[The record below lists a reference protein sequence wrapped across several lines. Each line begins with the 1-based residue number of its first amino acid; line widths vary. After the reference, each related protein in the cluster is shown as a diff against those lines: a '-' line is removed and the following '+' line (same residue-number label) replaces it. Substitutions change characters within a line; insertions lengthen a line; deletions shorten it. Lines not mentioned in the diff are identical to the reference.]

1 MTRRQDDKMTSRIA
15 HFAARFFNIK
25 IILLAFLVLGVIYS
39 VVTPVFE
46 ASDEL
51 WHYPLVQ
58 WLSKGN
64 PLPVQ
69 NAQNVGPW
77 KQEASQPPLYYWLM
91 GTATSWINT
100 NDMTQVR
107 QENPHVDNG
116 VITPDGNRNL
126 VVHNAQREAFP
137 WSGTVLA
144 VHLARLLSVLM
155 GAATVWLTY
164 HIALELFPP
173 AGGGKTREGETWLAL
188 GAAAVNAFTP
198 MFIFIS
204 GAVNNDNLTMMLCS
218 LGLLLIV
225 KRVRANEGLGIRD
238 QGSAG
243 RELPFAQ
250 DFFYRFGRWLP
261 LGIVLGLGALTKTS
275 ALALLPITGLAVIV
289 VAWRKVSWR
298 EFWAGAFATALPVL
312 LIAGWW
318 YLRNVQ
324 LYGDI
329 TGINAFIDVL
339 GKRAAPAS
347 LLQLWGERWGFMLSY
362 WGLFGGVNVPLDYWG
377 YYVLNGLAI
386 LAAIGV
392 IIYFVMMTWRWFRE
406 DPIHSWRDFTYELRD
421 YLQGRAALFLVG
433 LFGVIVVAL
442 LTQWARVTWSSQG
455 RLVFS
460 AISTWSIYFVLGL
473 ATIATRRLA
482 RPFIAVVGVFMFVVS
497 ALAPFTTIAPA
508 YAQPAPLA
516 AAAPQISL
524 DVTFGDRLKLIGA
537 DVLSPSAQPGGQSE
551 LTLYWQA
558 LKPIEKDYSTFV
570 HLLDAN
576 DIVVA
581 QRDMYPGQGL
591 WPTSQMKPG
600 DVIASRYV
608 LNIPATA
615 YAPDQLKWEVGMY
628 DFATQQRLP
637 ASSGGDNVRLGSVE
651 LMAESGDAPNP
662 IHVNLEN
669 QIELI
674 GYSLDRRAASP
685 GEPILLTLFW
695 RGRSKMPSDYT
706 VFTHVL
712 QPPETLWAQQDKPLQ
727 PASSSWSIGQVV
739 SDTYELK
746 IKPEAAPGV
755 YDIEVGVYDPKKNFE
770 RLRVLTEDGRIT
782 EDYVLLGKVRVQ

>member
-1 MTRRQDDKMTSRIA
+1 MISRA
-15 HFAARFFNIK
+15 THSAARFLNIK
-25 IILLAFLVLGVIYS
+25 TVLIAFLVLGVTYS

-58 WLSKGN
+58 WLSRGN
-64 PLPVQ
+64 SLPVQ
-69 NAQNVGPW
+69 DAQNVGPW
-77 KQEASQPPLYYWLM
+77 KQEASQPPLYYWLL
-91 GTATSWINT
+91 GVATSWIDT
-100 NDMTQVR
+100 GDLPQAR
-107 QENPHVDNG
+107 RENPHVDNG

-126 VVHNAQREAFP
+126 VVHDPQRETFP
-137 WSGTVLA
+137 WSGTALA
-144 VHLARLLSVLM
+144 VHIARLLSVLL

-164 HIALELFPP
+164 RIALELFPDRP
-173 AGGGKTREGETWLAL
+173 WLAL

-198 MFIFIS
+198 MFVFIS
-204 GAVNNDNLTMMLCS
+204 GAVNNDNLTMTLCS

-225 KRVRANEGLGIRD
+225 KRVREYEGAGIRD
-238 QGSAG
+238 QGSAA
-243 RELPFAQ
+243 RELPFRQ

-275 ALALLPITGLAVIV
+275 ALALLPITGLAVAV
-289 VAWRKVSWR
+289 VAWRKGSWR
-298 EFWAGAFATALPVL
+298 EFWAGAFAAALPVL

-324 LYGDI
+324 LYGDV
-329 TGINAFIDVL
+329 TGISAFVDVL

-362 WGLFGGVNVPLDYWG
+362 WGLFGGVNVPLEGWVYH
-377 YYVLNGLAI
+377 VLNGLAI
-386 LAAIGV
+386 VAVIGV
-392 IIYFVMMTWRWFRE
+392 IIYFVTTTWQWFRE
-406 DPIHSWRDFTYELRD
+406 DPVHSWRDFRYELRD
-421 YLQGRAALFLVG
+421 YVQGRAALFLVG

-473 ATIATRRLA
+473 ATIATPRLA
-482 RPFIAVVGVFMFVVS
+482 RPFITLVGAFLFAVS

-508 YAQPAPLA
+508 YAQPAPRA
-516 AAAPQISL
+516 AAAPQVPF
-524 DVTFGDRLKLIGA
+524 DVTFGDQLKLIGA
-537 DVLSPSAQPGGQSE
+537 DVKSPAVQPGGQSE
-551 LTLYWQA
+551 ITLYWQA
-558 LKPIEKDYSTFV
+558 LQPVAKDYSTFV

-576 DIVVA
+576 DITVA

-615 YAPDQLKWEVGMY
+615 YAPDQLKWEVGVY

-637 ASSGGDNVRLGSVE
+637 VSAGGDNVRFGSMEVVPQAGE
-651 LMAESGDAPNP
+651 VPNP
-662 IHVNLEN
+662 LQINLEN
-669 QIELI
+669 RIVLI

-685 GEPILLTLFW
+685 NESIFLTLYW
-695 RGRSKMPSDYT
+695 RALAKMPADYT

-712 QPPETLWAQQDKPLQ
+712 QPPEIIWAQQDKQLQ
-727 PASSSWSIGQVV
+727 PPSSSWPAGQVV

-746 IKPEAAPGV
+746 IKPDAPPGV
-755 YDIEVGVYDPKKNFE
+755 YAVEVGVYDPRRDFE
-770 RLRVLTEDGRIT
+770 RLRVITEDGRIV
-782 EDYVLLGKVRVQ
+782 ENYVLLGKVRVR

>member
-1 MTRRQDDKMTSRIA
+1 MIA
-15 HFAARFFNIK
+15 RAAHYGSHFLNIK
-25 IILLAFLVLGVIYS
+25 TILIAFLVLGVTYS
-39 VVTPVFE
+39 VITPVFE

-58 WLSKGN
+58 WLSRGN

-69 NAQNVGPW
+69 DAKSVGPW

-91 GTATSWINT
+91 GVATSWIDT
-100 NDMTQVR
+100 GDLLQVR

-116 VITPDGNRNL
+116 VITTDGNRNL
-126 VVHNAQREAFP
+126 VIHHPEREAFP

-144 VHLARLLSVLM
+144 VHLARLLSVLL

-164 HIALELFPP
+164 RIALELFPD
-173 AGGGKTREGETWLAL
+173 RQWLAV

-204 GAVNNDNLTMMLCS
+204 GAVNNDNLTMALCS

-225 KRVRANEGLGIRD
+225 KRVREYEGAGIRD
-238 QGSAG
+238 QGLAT
-243 RELPFAQ
+243 RELPFGQ
-250 DFFYRFGRWLP
+250 DFSYRFGRWLP

-275 ALALLPITGLAVIV
+275 VLALLPITGLAVVV
-289 VAWRKVSWR
+289 VAWRKGSWR

-324 LYGDI
+324 LYGDV
-329 TGINAFIDVL
+329 TGINAFVDVL

-362 WGLFGGVNVPLDYWG
+362 WGLFGGVNVPLDGWVYH
-377 YYVLNGLAI
+377 VLNGLAI
-386 LAAIGV
+386 LAVLGV
-392 IIYFVMMTWRWFRE
+392 IIYFVTTTWRWFRE
-406 DPIHSWRDFTYELRD
+406 DPIHSWRDFRHELRD
-421 YLQGRAALFLVG
+421 YVQGRAALFLVG

-473 ATIATRRLA
+473 ATLATQRFA
-482 RPFIAVVGVFMFVVS
+482 RPFITLVGAFMFAVG

-508 YAQPAPLA
+508 YVQPAPKMVA
-516 AAAPQISL
+516 MPQVPFG
-524 DVTFGDRLKLIGA
+524 VTFGDQLKLIGV
-537 DVLSPSAQPGGQSE
+537 DVKSPAAQPGGQTE
-551 LTLYWQA
+551 ITLYWQA
-558 LKPIEKDYSTFV
+558 LKPLAKDYSTFV

-576 DIVVA
+576 DITVA

-600 DVIASRYV
+600 NVIASRYI

-615 YAPDQLKWEVGMY
+615 YAPDQLKWEVGVY

-637 ASSGGDNVRLGSVE
+637 ASSGGDNVRFGSME
-651 LMAESGDAPNP
+651 LVAQAGEVPNP
-662 IHVNLEN
+662 MQVNLEN

-674 GYSLDRRAASP
+674 GYALDRRVASP
-685 GEPILLTLFW
+685 NESIFLTLYW
-695 RGRSKMPSDYT
+695 RAKAKMPADYT

-712 QPPETLWAQQDKPLQ
+712 QRPEIIWAQQDKQLQ
-727 PASSSWSIGQVV
+727 PPSSSWPVGQVI

-746 IKPEAAPGV
+746 IKPDAPPGV
-755 YDIEVGVYDPKKNFE
+755 YEVEVGAYDPRQDFE
-770 RLRVLTEDGRIT
+770 RLRVITEDGRIV
-782 EDYVLLGKVRVQ
+782 ENYVLLGKVRVR

>member
-1 MTRRQDDKMTSRIA
+1 MISRSTHVASRVI
-15 HFAARFFNIK
+15 NIRT
-25 IILLAFLVLGVIYS
+25 ILIAFLVLGTIYS
-39 VVTPVFE
+39 IVTPIFE

-51 WHYPLVQ
+51 WHYPMVQ

-69 NAQNVGPW
+69 DAKNVGPW
-77 KQEASQPPLYYWLM
+77 KQEASQPPLYYWLT
-91 GTATSWINT
+91 GAATSWIDT
-100 NDMTQVR
+100 SDLAQVR

-126 VVHNAQREAFP
+126 VVHNLEREAFP
-137 WSGTVLA
+137 WRGTVLA

-155 GAATVWLTY
+155 GAVTVWLTY
-164 HIALELFPP
+164 RIALELFPDRP
-173 AGGGKTREGETWLAL
+173 WLAL
-188 GAAAVNAFTP
+188 GAAAANAFTP

-204 GAVNNDNLTMMLCS
+204 GAVNNDNLTMTLCS

-225 KRVRANEGLGIRD
+225 KRVRENEGLGIRD
-238 QGSAG
+238 QASAA
-243 RELPFAQ
+243 RELPFMQ

-275 ALALLPITGLAVIV
+275 TLALIPITGLAVLV
-289 VAWRKVSWR
+289 VAWRKGSWR

-324 LYGDI
+324 LYGDV
-329 TGINAFIDVL
+329 TGISAFIDVL

-362 WGLFGGVNVPLDYWG
+362 WGLFGGVNVPIDYWG
-377 YYVLNGLAI
+377 YHVLNGLAVCAI
-386 LAAIGV
+386 IGV
-392 IIYFVMMTWRWFRE
+392 IVYFVTMTWQWFRA
-406 DPIHSWRDFTYELRD
+406 DPIHSWRDFRYELRD
-421 YLQGRAALFLVG
+421 YIQGRAALFLVG

-460 AISTWSIYFVLGL
+460 AISTWSIYFALGL
-473 ATIATRRLA
+473 ATIATKRFA
-482 RPFIAVVGVFMFVVS
+482 RPFITMVGVFMFVIS
-497 ALAPFTTIAPA
+497 ALAPFTTIVPV
-508 YAQPAPLA
+508 YSQPAPVTTVT
-516 AAAPQISL
+516 PQIPL
-524 DVTFGDRLKLIGA
+524 DVTFGDQLKLIGA
-537 DVLSPSAQPGGQSE
+537 DAKLSSAQPGGQNE
-551 LTLYWQA
+551 IVLYWQA

-576 DIVVA
+576 DIIVA

-600 DVIASRYV
+600 DIIASRYV
-608 LNIPATA
+608 LNLPATA
-615 YAPDQLKWEVGMY
+615 YAPDHLKWEVGVY

-637 ASSGGDNVRLGSVE
+637 ASSGGDNVRFGSMALVGQPGE
-651 LMAESGDAPNP
+651 VPNLMQ
-662 IHVNLEN
+662 VNLEN
-669 QIELI
+669 QIDLA
-674 GYSLDRRAASP
+674 GYALNRRAAKP
-685 GEPILLTLFW
+685 GDSIFLTLYW
-695 RGRSKMPSDYT
+695 RAKSKMPSDYT

-712 QPPETLWAQQDKPLQ
+712 QPPETIWAQQDKQMQ
-727 PASSSWSIGQVV
+727 PPSSSWSIGQVV

-746 IKPEAAPGV
+746 IKPDAPPGV
-755 YDIEVGVYDPKKNFE
+755 YDIEVGVYDPQKSFE
-770 RLRVLTEDGRIT
+770 RLRVVTDDGRIT
-782 EDYVLLGKVRVQ
+782 ENYVLLSKVRVK

>member
-1 MTRRQDDKMTSRIA
+1 MISRITQYA
-15 HFAARFFNIK
+15 VRFFNIK
-25 IILLAFLVLGVIYS
+25 TILIAFLLLGVTYS
-39 VVTPVFE
+39 VVTPLFE

-51 WHYPLVQ
+51 WHYPMVQ

-69 NAQNVGPW
+69 DAKNAGPW
-77 KQEASQPPLYYWLM
+77 KQEASQPPLYYYLM
-91 GTATSWINT
+91 GWATFWIDT
-100 NDMTQVR
+100 TDMAQVR
-107 QENPHVDNG
+107 YQNPHVQPG
-116 VITPDGNRNL
+116 VMTSDGNRNL
-126 VVHNAQREAFP
+126 VIHNLQTESFP
-137 WSGTVLA
+137 WQGTVLA

-164 HIALELFPP
+164 RIALELFPGRP
-173 AGGGKTREGETWLAL
+173 WLAL

-204 GAVNNDNLTMMLCS
+204 GAVNNDDLTMMLCS

-225 KRVRANEGLGIRD
+225 KRVREYEGSGIRD
-238 QGSAG
+238 QKATEQ
-243 RELPFAQ
+243 ELPFAQ
-250 DFFYRFGRWLP
+250 DFFYRVGRWLP

-275 ALALLPITGLAVIV
+275 ALALLPITGLAVSV
-289 VAWRKVSWR
+289 VAWRKGSWR

-318 YLRNVQ
+318 YFRNLQ
-324 LYGDI
+324 LYGDV
-329 TGINAFIDVL
+329 TGISAFIDVL

-362 WGLFGGVNVPLDYWG
+362 WGLFGGVNVPFADWVYH
-377 YYVLNGLAI
+377 VLNGLAV
-386 LAAIGV
+386 LAVIGV
-392 IIYFVMMTWRWFRE
+392 VIYFITMTWQWFRE
-406 DPIHSWRDFTYELRD
+406 DPISSWRDFRHELRD
-421 YLQGRAALFLVG
+421 YLQGRAALLLVG

-473 ATIATRRLA
+473 ATIATKRFA
-482 RPFIAVVGVFMFVVS
+482 RPFIALVSAFMFGVS
-497 ALAPFTTIAPA
+497 ALAPFTAIAPV
-508 YAQPAPLA
+508 YAQPAPVSPV
-516 AAAPQISL
+516 APQIPL
-524 DVTFGDRLKLIGA
+524 NVTFGDQLRLIGA
-537 DVLSPSAQPGGQSE
+537 EVKSSATQPGGQSE
-551 LTLYWQA
+551 IVLYWQA

-591 WPTSQMKPG
+591 WPTSQMRPG
-600 DVIASRYV
+600 DIIASRYV
-608 LNIPATA
+608 LNIPSTA
-615 YAPDQLKWEVGMY
+615 YAPDQLKWEVGVY
-628 DFATQQRLP
+628 DFATQRRLP
-637 ASSGGDNVRLGSVE
+637 MSGDDNVRFG
-651 LMAESGDAPNP
+651 LMEVVAQSGGASNP
-662 IHVNLEN
+662 MQVNLGD

-674 GYSLDRRAASP
+674 GYSLDRHAVSP
-685 GEPILLTLFW
+685 NESIFLTLYW
-695 RGRSKMPSDYT
+695 RAEAKMAADYT

-712 QPPETLWAQQDKPLQ
+712 EPPETLWAQQDRQLQ
-727 PASSSWSIGQVV
+727 PPSSSWAIGQVV

-746 IKPEAAPGV
+746 IKPDAPLGV
-755 YDIEVGVYDPKKNFE
+755 YDIEVGVYDPQKNFE
-770 RLRVLTEDGRIT
+770 RLRVIAVDGRIT
-782 EDYVLLGKVRVQ
+782 ENYILLGKVRVK

>member
-1 MTRRQDDKMTSRIA
+1 M
-15 HFAARFFNIK
+15 
-25 IILLAFLVLGVIYS
+25 
-39 VVTPVFE
+39 
-46 ASDEL
+46 
-51 WHYPLVQ
+51 
-58 WLSKGN
+58 
-64 PLPVQ
+64 
-69 NAQNVGPW
+69 
-77 KQEASQPPLYYWLM
+77 
-91 GTATSWINT
+91 
-100 NDMTQVR
+100 
-107 QENPHVDNG
+107 
-116 VITPDGNRNL
+116 
-126 VVHNAQREAFP
+126 
-137 WSGTVLA
+137 
-144 VHLARLLSVLM
+144 
-155 GAATVWLTY
+155 
-164 HIALELFPP
+164 
-173 AGGGKTREGETWLAL
+173 
-188 GAAAVNAFTP
+188 
-198 MFIFIS
+198 
-204 GAVNNDNLTMMLCS
+204 
-218 LGLLLIV
+218 
-225 KRVRANEGLGIRD
+225 
-238 QGSAG
+238 
-243 RELPFAQ
+243 PFAQ

-275 ALALLPITGLAVIV
+275 ALALLPITGLAVMV
-289 VAWRKVSWR
+289 AAWRKGSWR

-377 YYVLNGLAI
+377 YHVLNGLAI
-386 LAAIGV
+386 LAVIGV
-392 IIYFVMMTWRWFRE
+392 IVYFMTMTWRWFRE

-473 ATIATRRLA
+473 ATIATRRFA
-482 RPFIAVVGVFMFVVS
+482 KPFIASVGAFMFVVS
-497 ALAPFTTIAPA
+497 ALAPFTTIAPV
-508 YAQPAPLA
+508 YAQPAPLT

-524 DVTFGDRLKLIGA
+524 DVTFADQLKLIGA
-537 DVLSPSAQPGGQSE
+537 DVASSSARPGGQSE
-551 LTLYWQA
+551 ITLYWQA

-600 DVIASRYV
+600 DIIASRYV

-615 YAPDQLKWEVGMY
+615 YAPDQLKWEVGAY

-637 ASSGGDNVRLGSVE
+637 ASSGGDNVRFGSVG
-651 LMAESGDAPNP
+651 LAAQSGDVPNP
-662 IHVNLEN
+662 MQVNLGD

-685 GEPILLTLFW
+685 SESIFLTLYW
-695 RGRSKMPSDYT
+695 RARSKISADYT

-712 QPPETLWAQQDKPLQ
+712 QPPETIWAQQDKPLQ
-727 PASSSWSIGQVV
+727 PPSSSWPIGQVV

-746 IKPEAAPGV
+746 IKPDAPPGV
-755 YDIEVGVYDPKKNFE
+755 YDIEVGVYDPQKE
-770 RLRVLTEDGRIT
+770 L
-782 EDYVLLGKVRVQ
+782 

>member
-1 MTRRQDDKMTSRIA
+1 VG
-15 HFAARFFNIK
+15 RFLNIK
-25 IILLAFLVLGVIYS
+25 TILIAFLILGVIYS
-39 VVTPVFE
+39 IVTPIFE

-69 NAQNVGPW
+69 DAKNVGPW

-91 GTATSWINT
+91 GAATAWFDTRNLP
-100 NDMTQVR
+100 QVR

-126 VVHNAQREAFP
+126 IVHEPQREAFP

-155 GAATVWLTY
+155 GTVTVWLTY
-164 HIALELFPP
+164 RIALELFPD
-173 AGGGKTREGETWLAL
+173 REWLAL

-204 GAVNNDNLTMMLCS
+204 GAVNNDNLTMLLCS
-218 LGLLLIV
+218 LGLMLIV
-225 KRVRANEGLGIRD
+225 KRVREYEGTGIRD
-238 QGSAG
+238 QKSAA
-243 RELPFAQ
+243 RELPFRQ

-275 ALALLPITGLAVIV
+275 ALALLPITGLAVVV
-289 VAWRKVSWR
+289 VAWRKGSWR
-298 EFWAGAFATALPVL
+298 EFWAGAFATAIPVL

-324 LYGDI
+324 LYGDV

-362 WGLFGGVNVPLDYWG
+362 WGLFGGVNVPLDNWVYH
-377 YYVLNGLAI
+377 VLNGLAI
-386 LAAIGV
+386 LAVIGV
-392 IIYFVMMTWRWFRE
+392 IIYFVTMTWQWFHE
-406 DPIHSWRDFTYELRD
+406 DPIHSWRDFRYELRD
-421 YLQGRAALFLVG
+421 YVQGRAALFLVG
-433 LFGVIVVAL
+433 LFGMIVVAL

-473 ATIATRRLA
+473 ATIATKRFA
-482 RPFIAVVGVFMFVVS
+482 RPFITLVGAFMFGVS

-508 YAQPAPLA
+508 YAQPAPLTTA
-516 AAAPQISL
+516 TPQIPL
-524 DVTFGDRLKLIGA
+524 DVTFGDQLKLIGA
-537 DVLSPSAQPGGQSE
+537 DVVSSSAQPGGQSE
-551 LTLYWQA
+551 ITLYWQA
-558 LKPIEKDYSTFV
+558 LEPIEKDYSTFV

-591 WPTSQMKPG
+591 WPTSQMRPG
-600 DVIASRYV
+600 DIIASRYV
-608 LNIPATA
+608 LNIPETA
-615 YAPDQLKWEVGMY
+615 YAPDQLKWEVGVY
-628 DFATQQRLP
+628 DFSTQQRLP
-637 ASSGGDNVRLGSVE
+637 ISSGGDNVRFGSIGLV
-651 LMAESGDAPNP
+651 AQSSPVPNP
-662 IHVNLEN
+662 MSVNLGD

-674 GYSLDRRAASP
+674 GYALDRRAASP
-685 GEPILLTLFW
+685 DEPIFLTLYW
-695 RGRSKMPSDYT
+695 RGKSKMSADYT
-706 VFTHVL
+706 VFTHIL
-712 QPPETLWAQQDKPLQ
+712 QPPETIWAQQDKPVQ
-727 PASSSWSIGQVV
+727 PPSSGWPIGQVV

-746 IKPEAAPGV
+746 IKPDAPLGV
-755 YDIEVGVYDPKKNFE
+755 YDIEVGVYDSQKNFE
-770 RLRVLTEDGRIT
+770 RLRVVTEDGRIT
-782 EDYVLLGKVRVQ
+782 DNFVLLGKVRVK